1 MRSLILILALMFC
14 TASASA
20 TGIPSAASGIYVTP
34 DRVCRVVFAR
44 YQVTSLQA
52 DLTCMSFATGALT
65 FTLSTLYAPEAGSCW
80 PAGAA
85 VPFNAQ
91 TPTDYVSWVAY
102 FDQDAGAL
110 GALVGNQAQVVN
122 GDGNGQKWVRVAT
135 IESPAPYTCGAPAPS
150 PVTSPHYARL
160 CRQHGLFCGG

>member
-1 MRSLILILALMFC
+1 MRLIYALILLSLSSLSFAQ
-14 TASASA
+14 
-20 TGIPSAASGIYVTP
+20 GIPSAASGIYVTP
-34 DRVCRVVFAR
+34 DRVCRVVFQR
-44 YQVTSLQA
+44 YQVASLQA
-52 DLTCMSFATGALT
+52 ELTCMSFSTGAFT
-65 FTLSTLYAPEAGSCW
+65 STLSTLYAPGNGNCW

-150 PVTSPHYARL
+150 PVTSPHYPRL
-160 CRQHGLFCGG
+160 CRLYGLYCGG

>member
-1 MRSLILILALMFC
+1 MRLIYALILLSLSSLSLAQ
-14 TASASA
+14 
-20 TGIPSAASGIYVTP
+20 GIPSAASGVYVTP
-34 DRVCRVVFAR
+34 DHVCRVVFAR
-44 YQVTSLQA
+44 YQVSWLQA
-52 DLTCMSFATGALT
+52 ELTCMSFTGAT
-65 FTLSTLYAPEAGSCW
+65 TSTLSTLYAPGEGSCW

-91 TPTDYVSWVAY
+91 MPTDYVSWVAY

-160 CRQHGLFCGG
+160 CRQFGMYCGS

>member
-1 MRSLILILALMFC
+1 MRLIYALILLSLSSLSLAQ
-14 TASASA
+14 
-20 TGIPSAASGIYVTP
+20 GIPSAASGIYVTP

-52 DLTCMSFATGALT
+52 DLTCVSFATGALT
-65 FTLSTLYAPEAGSCW
+65 FTLATLSAPEPGSCW

-91 TPTDYVSWVAY
+91 APVDYVSWVTY
-102 FDQDAGAL
+102 WPQDAGAL